1 MLDESNPIHRV
12 LNAPTTPASL
22 PGGFGP
28 LTLDLHYMTLIE
40 AVQTAC
46 MRAFDAH
53 YPITMQAASE
63 LLPQT
68 SAHDA
73 IKTVRALVAPII
85 SGYLPGTERTE
96 SGIFDATIRLEE
108 RLASIQSVRCNLP
121 GHTSGDTGARLRGW

>member
-1 MLDESNPIHRV
+1 MLDGSSPTNRPIKTQ
-12 LNAPTTPASL
+12 TTPELLS
-22 PGGFGP
+22 PGFGP
-28 LTLDLHYMTLIE
+28 VTLDLHYVTLVE

-46 MRAFDAH
+46 MRAFNAH

-85 SGYLPGTERTE
+85 GGYLPVNERTE
-96 SGIFDATIRLEE
+96 SCIFDATIRLEH
-108 RLASIQSVRCNLP
+108 RLASIQGVRCDLP